1 MRLFSQQ
8 RGAAPHRRTF
18 RSPLKQPCPHPL
30 ISLWYSAIRTVDW
43 GSGAAMTTGPEAGYY
58 ADPSIPGYIRYWDG
72 TQWVPG
78 TSRPAP
84 DQTGFDQTGFDQSE
98 SQQAVVQETAA
109 VRDEPWQQN
118 TGTQAAVQAAAQVR
132 DQLVATAQPVIMV
145 EQEPTEPEPVQ
156 DPYAT
161 QTVSTM
167 VVPSAFATS
176 RTGYGNP
183 GWSGSTAAPSGYDA
197 SPYAAVPGLNGQPE
211 AEPAGESEVRVVELA
226 SAGSRI
232 LARIID
238 LAIAAVLSS
247 PATATLL
254 LIAHRHDHA
263 YVEQLRIQAKTTYRT
278 LGLDA
283 TGIALWAASLVVL
296 LLASMLIDAVRI
308 GRGGQTPGRRLVGVQ
323 VVTADTASE
332 VGGAAAFTRALLF
345 WIFALLPVLDILALG
360 GVLWGRPYRQGLH
373 EKLTRTIS
381 IRA

>member
-1 MRLFSQQ
+1 
-8 RGAAPHRRTF
+8 
-18 RSPLKQPCPHPL
+18 
-30 ISLWYSAIRTVDW
+30 
-43 GSGAAMTTGPEAGYY
+43 MTTGPEAGYY

-84 DQTGFDQTGFDQSE
+84 DQAGLDQSG
-98 SQQAVVQETAA
+98 SQQAVVQQAAA

-132 DQLVATAQPVIMV
+132 EQLVATTQPVIVV
-145 EQEPTEPEPVQ
+145 EQEPAEPEPVE

-183 GWSGSTAAPSGYDA
+183 GWNGSAAPSGYDA

-211 AEPAGESEVRVVELA
+211 AERADEPEVRVVELA

-263 YVEQLRIQAKTTYRT
+263 YVEQLRMQAKTTYRT

-283 TGIALWAASLVVL
+283 TGIGLWAASLVVL
-296 LLASMLIDAVRI
+296 LLAAMLIDAVRI
-308 GRGGQTPGRRLVGVQ
+308 GRSGQTTGRRLVGVQ

-332 VGGAAAFTRALLF
+332 VGGGAAFTRALLF
-345 WIFALLPVLDILALG
+345 WIFALLPVIDILALG

-381 IRA
+381 IKA